1 MFKSVGTILRLPIP
15 SERSLD
21 LVFELL
27 REDTGVL
34 VIDYQERLCG
44 AMPEP
49 VVARNGKN
57 VQRLLVLA
65 QRLGLPVVSSEQYP
79 QGLGPTVKPIAD
91 LLPTPPIAKTAFSI
105 VREPALAAAVESAG
119 CKTWLV
125 TGMETHICVFQ
136 SARDLVSLGYQVQ
149 VVSDAVVSRTK
160 ANWNIGVGLMRS
172 LGVTVTSTETALFD
186 LVGEGSGKIFKEV
199 SRMIR

>member
-1 MFKSVGTILRLPIP
+1 
-15 SERSLD
+15 

-27 REDTGVL
+27 REDTGIL

-44 AMPEP
+44 AMPET
-49 VVARNGKN
+49 VVSRNGKN
-57 VQRLLVLA
+57 VQRLLILA
-65 QRLGLPVVSSEQYP
+65 QRLGLPVVVSEQYP
-79 QGLGPTVKPIAD
+79 KGLGPTVQPISD
-91 LLPTPPIAKTAFSI
+91 LLSTDPIAKTAFSV
-105 VREPALAAAVESAG
+105 VREPLLAAAIESAG

-136 SARDLVSLGYQVQ
+136 SVRDLVSLGYQVQ
-149 VVSDAVVSRTK
+149 VVADAVVSRTK
-160 ANWNIGVGLMRS
+160 ANWNTGIRLMGS

-186 LVGEGSGKIFKEV
+186 LVGVGSGKVFKEV

>member
-1 MFKSVGTILRLPIP
+1 MIELGGSILCLPTP
-15 SERSLD
+15 PERSLV

-44 AMPEP
+44 AMPEE

-65 QRLGLPVVSSEQYP
+65 QRLGLPMVVSEQYP
-79 QGLGPTVKPIAD
+79 QGLGPTVQPIAEH
-91 LLPTPPIAKTAFSI
+91 LTSEPIPKTAFSV
-105 VREPALAAAVESAG
+105 VREPAVAAALEASG
-119 CKTWLV
+119 RKTWLV

-136 SARDLVSLGYQVQ
+136 SVRDLVSLGYGVQ
-149 VVSDAVVSRTK
+149 VVADAVVSRTQ
-160 ANWNIGVGLMRS
+160 ANWNIGLDLMRS

-186 LVGEGSGKIFKEV
+186 LVGVGSGKVFKEV